1 MTTARAR
8 LVRLHDGRQAY
19 TDSAS
24 WRAECEARTILL
36 MDYPK
41 QREFLRVVEERRGA
55 DAVAALRDLMHDVEP
70 SFLLGLPDKDARR
83 AYLNRV
89 ERDRGLN
96 ARTHLETRARAI
108 WKTTQPTEG
117 AA

>member
-1 MTTARAR
+1 MTTARVR
-8 LVRLHDGRQAY
+8 LVRLHDGREAY

-24 WRAECEARTILL
+24 WRAECEARTVLL

-41 QREFLRVVEERRGA
+41 QREFLRAVKERRGA
-55 DAVAALRDLMHDVEP
+55 AAVAALRDLMHDVEP

>member
-1 MTTARAR
+1 MTTARVR
-8 LVRLHDGRQAY
+8 LVRLHDGREAY

-24 WRAECEARTILL
+24 WRAECEARTVLL

-41 QREFLRVVEERRGA
+41 QREFLIAIGERRGPE
-55 DAVAALRDLMHDVEP
+55 AVAALRQLMHDVEP
-70 SFLLGLPDKDARR
+70 AFVLGLPDKDARR

-89 ERDRGLN
+89 EKDRGLN

-108 WKTTQPTEG
+108 WKTSQPTEG